1 MLSRS
6 KDNKNVEVTSRIIML
21 TKMKEDNFSRM
32 INKLGV
38 RFEKRVSPVEKY
50 YFTFKRLN
58 YSFIFTKH
66 EILNVYIQM
75 ILVVNL
81 EYYISFRTSIT
92 RERERE
98 KFICM
103 KKLQATKRANAH
115 QRWCLF

>member
-32 INKLGV
+32 IKLGV

-92 RERERE
+92 SITIHSAKTLRRIHLI
-98 KFICM
+98 KIS
-103 KKLQATKRANAH
+103 LNSII
-115 QRWCLF
+115 